1 MKKQISKP
9 MIAAI
14 VLGKI
19 VQHGCI
25 LSLLCGISAAAIA
38 GELHE
43 YMEGVPRITPCE
55 ITIPTNMTLQCDDL
69 AYFGHAEHIEIINA
83 QWQDGSTD
91 GVQISQDG
99 QSLEISEQT
108 GTLTV
113 HVYAVGSNA
122 EHADA
127 DAVINVRGLS

>member
-1 MKKQISKP
+1 MKKLSKP

-25 LSLLCGISAAAIA
+25 LCLLCGVSAVVLA
-38 GELHE
+38 GELHA
-43 YMEGVPRITPCE
+43 YMDDVPRITTCE
-55 ITIPTNMTLQCDDL
+55 FSVPTDTTISCEDF
-69 AYFGHAEHIEIINA
+69 AYFENA
-83 QWQDGSTD
+83 AYYQISDAHWQDGSTD